1 MPPRNRDRR
10 GMTLIEVAISLRV
23 RKPARPPRNRVR
35 RGMTLIEVAISLVIF
50 SIVVLGLGNYMTKFI
65 RGVADNGVRSTA
77 SDLVTDRLEYIKG
90 NGSYAT
96 LETTYA
102 GTESLIPGYRSFTR
116 KTEILRVGSPTSTVD
131 YKVITVSVSAPS
143 LEAPAK
149 KTTIIS
155 SF

>member
-1 MPPRNRDRR
+1 
-10 GMTLIEVAISLRV
+10 MTLIEVAISLHT
-23 RKPARPPRNRVR
+23 RKAASPSRSRVR
-35 RGMTLIEVAISLVIF
+35 RGMTLIEMSISLVIF
-50 SIVVLGLGNYMTKFI
+50 SVVVLGLGNYMTKFI

-77 SDLVTDRLEYIKG
+77 SDLVADRLEYIKG
-90 NGSYAT
+90 NGDYAT
-96 LETTYA
+96 LETAYA
-102 GTESLIPGYRSFTR
+102 GTETLIPGYRTFSR

-143 LEAPAK
+143 LKSPAK

>member
-1 MPPRNRDRR
+1 MPSRTGTPLFEAAISLIIRKPLRRSRDRTRR
-10 GMTLIEVAISLRV
+10 GMTLIEVAISL
-23 RKPARPPRNRVR
+23 A
-35 RGMTLIEVAISLVIF
+35 IF
-50 SIVVLGLGNYMTKFI
+50 SIVVLSLGGYITRFI

-102 GTESLIPGYRSFTR
+102 GTESLIPGYRAFTR

-131 YKVITVSVSAPS
+131 YKVITVSVSAPT
-143 LEAPAK
+143 LKAPAK